1 MGVWEQCIP
10 VKREGSESAFKWS
23 NGLWRSL
30 HRLSQGPLVSDVHS
44 GDTLAEF
51 ISQVADQDTD
61 PQTGDGV
68 AYYFD
73 ARVDPADK
81 QAFFEKTL
89 PRMAGLALRLPELL
103 AEQSEQSTH
112 MAGKLS
118 EEIKSFGAGDDD
130 GSLSPLS
137 LQVNHGPSSHISE
150 NSCQPI
156 RV

>member
-1 MGVWEQCIP
+1 MGVWEQSIP
-10 VKREGSESAFKWS
+10 VKKEGSESAFKWS

-30 HRLSQGPLVSDVHS
+30 HRLSQGPLVSDVHNS
-44 GDTLAEF
+44 DMLAEF
-51 ISQVADQDTD
+51 ISQVADQDTN

-73 ARVDPADK
+73 ERVDPADK
-81 QAFFEKTL
+81 RAFFEKTL
-89 PRMAGLALRLPELL
+89 PRMASLALRLPELL

-112 MAGKLS
+112 VVDKFS
-118 EEIKSFGAGDDD
+118 REINSFGAGDDD
-130 GSLSPLS
+130 GCLLLS
-137 LQVNHGPSSHISE
+137 LQVNHGPSLHISE